1 MKTYKVKVNG
11 KLYEVQLEEVSENSE
26 KISAPAPTSA
36 PASAPAPV
44 ASGNAVIEA
53 PIAGKVLAVKVNVGD
68 VVKKGQLVAV
78 IEAMKLENE
87 IFASAE
93 GTVKEICASVGAMVN
108 NKDALIVLG

>member
-11 KLYEVQLEEVSENSE
+11 KLYEVQLEEVTESNES
-26 KISAPAPTSA
+26 ISAPAQTQPSAPTS
-36 PASAPAPV
+36 APV

-53 PIAGKVLAVKVNVGD
+53 PIAGKVLSVNVKVGD

-93 GTVKEICASVGAMVN
+93 GTVKEIRASIGATVN
-108 NKDALIVLG
+108 NKDALIILG